1 MKKRKLILIIIIFAV
16 ILAILNVENI
26 AKNIYPY
33 KHKEYIERYATENGL
48 DPMLIAAIIKTESN
62 FNDRAKSNKD
72 AYGLMQLTPETA
84 KWISEKMQI
93 GNFNEQMLYE
103 PETNIKMGCWYVKNL
118 QKEFKDMDLVLAAY
132 NAGRGRVSK
141 WLKDP
146 EHSKDG
152 KNLHYIP
159 FKETDKYVKKVEVS
173 YNIYKALYNNQKK
186 NKTQLIK
193 DIFKN
198 FHIGSNF

>member
-1 MKKRKLILIIIIFAV
+1 MKKRKLVLIIIVFAV

-33 KHKEYIERYATENGL
+33 KHRQYIEKYSAENGL

-62 FNDRAKSNKD
+62 FDERAKSNKD

-84 KWISEKMQI
+84 KWISEKMKIQ
-93 GNFNEQMLYE
+93 NFNEHMLYD

-118 QKEFKDMDLVLAAY
+118 QNEFKDMDLVLAAY

-159 FKETDKYVKKVEVS
+159 FKETDKYVKKVNVS
-173 YNIYKALYNNQKK
+173 HNIYKTLYNNQKK
-186 NKTQLIK
+186 NKTQLIR
-193 DIFKN
+193 DMFKN
-198 FHIGSNF
+198 FHISSDF

>member
-1 MKKRKLILIIIIFAV
+1 MKKRKLVLIIIIFAV

-26 AKNIYPY
+26 AKNMYPY
-33 KHKEYIERYATENGL
+33 KYKEYIERYSKENEL

-84 KWISEKMQI
+84 KWISEKMQMI
-93 GNFNEQMLYE
+93 NFQENILYN

-159 FKETDKYVKKVEVS
+159 FKETDKYVKKVKIS
-173 YNIYKALYNNQKK
+173 HNIYKTLYNNQRK

-193 DIFKN
+193 DMFKN
-198 FHIGSNF
+198 FHISSK